1 MQTTVSLRLLALIL
15 LAPCITPALAQQ
27 DYPNKPIRWVIM
39 FAPGSASDVTARFAG
54 SKLTEQLGVPFLVDA
69 KPGAGGLIAIRDVH
83 KAQPVGYSLLHTN
96 SILVANT
103 FAFKEPGY
111 KLDDFT
117 PVGVLGKSYYVVM
130 ANQKVAPVKSLQ
142 EFVTWAKANQGK
154 VNYAGLGPATP
165 PSLYAERFKMAA
177 GIDMLGITYK
187 GGDPAG
193 LALLAGDVHVYW
205 ATQNTTRQRTK
216 SPGIVPLAIVA
227 EERTRMFPQVPTFK
241 ELGYPTLTDAIWSAV
256 MVPSSIPAPML
267 KRLRDAYATAS
278 SRPDWIKQMDSMEL
292 DQYKGTPDEFMA
304 MVRKE
309 SANMGELFKV
319 LKIPQE

>member
-1 MQTTVSLRLLALIL
+1 MQTTPLLRLLALML
-15 LAPCITPALAQQ
+15 LELGINPAQAQQ

-205 ATQNTTRQRTK
+205 ATQNTTRQRTQ

-267 KRLRDAYATAS
+267 KRLRDAYAAAS
-278 SRPDWIKQMDSMEL
+278 SRPDWIKQMDNMEL
-292 DQYKGTPDEFMA
+292 DQYKGTPDEFMS
-304 MVRKE
+304 MVKKE
-309 SANMGELFKV
+309 AVNMGELFRV